1 MPQEIIRRAIVTTRA
16 IHKHSQAEEIWCFE
30 WYVIS
35 FDDKE
40 ILLADQIDSTEAIAV
55 PRKDVLALT
64 YLD

>member
-1 MPQEIIRRAIVTTRA
+1 MPQETLKRAIVTTRA
-16 IHKHSQAEEIWCFE
+16 IHSGSGLEEVWCFE

-35 FDDKE
+35 FDEKE
-40 ILLADQIDSTEAIAV
+40 ILLADKIDSTEAIAV